1 MENEL
6 REISERY
13 ELAANQLRL
22 MQVEREMEQE
32 KAEQLNREY
41 RQLHDEYTK
50 LQTEYNEWIE
60 LIEQDQT

>member
-1 MENEL
+1 
-6 REISERY
+6 
-13 ELAANQLRL
+13 
-22 MQVEREMEQE
+22 MEQE
-32 KAEQLNREY
+32 KAEQLNTEY